1 MPLIESKALLNRFG
15 ELLGT
20 SMEVDIAVAWA
31 RPGLAVDR
39 LLKHAYRARIR
50 IVVGLSRNWT
60 EPAVL
65 RRLMAV
71 ENVKLRV
78 ARPSR
83 GMFHPKFYRFRGAQ
97 GTVCWI
103 GSANFTPGGFGGNT
117 ELVHEFSD
125 RDEVG
130 DDWFRS
136 LWNDLDEDPEPEITR
151 YEAHYRPPKARGYG
165 KKTPARRDSLPH
177 LEHVETWGEF
187 VEGLQ
192 VLDEYCHDRQFG
204 WDVLGETYSYL
215 HTIGVGREVVR
226 RGGWEHFSLRDRSI
240 VLGLQRSD
248 ATGAW
253 GLLGDMA
260 RATTVVSAFRPPG
273 IPEYRS
279 SVLEGIQNLVAAE
292 EAGVAEVAEA
302 AESSIAKIRELPG
315 VGPAVATRI
324 LTLACP
330 GLLVSVNGPSAAPL
344 AVFADMG
351 QKLKADSLPDYL
363 AKKYGALLEKIH
375 AREWCSA
382 PEPVNPHERE
392 IWRCRAALVDAFV
405 YIPGHEP

>member
-39 LLKHAYRARIR
+39 LLEHARRARIR
-50 IVVGLSRNWT
+50 IAVGLSRNWT

-78 ARPSR
+78 AKPSR

-103 GSANFTPGGFGGNT
+103 GSNNFTPGGFGGNT

-125 RDEVG
+125 GDEVG
-130 DDWFRS
+130 DDWFRG
-136 LWNDLDEDPEPEITR
+136 LWNDLDEDPEPEIAR
-151 YEAHYRPPKARGYG
+151 YEAHYRPPKSRGYR
-165 KKTPARRDSLPH
+165 KKRPARRDSLPH
-177 LEHVETWGEF
+177 LERVETWGEF
-187 VEGLQ
+187 VEALQ

-226 RGGWEHFSLRDRSI
+226 RGNWEHFSLRDRNI
-240 VLGLQRSD
+240 LLGLQRSD
-248 ATGAW
+248 DTGAW
-253 GLLGDMA
+253 GLLGDMG

-273 IPEYRS
+273 KPEYRS
-279 SVLEGIQNLVAAE
+279 LVLEGIQNVVAAE
-292 EAGVAEVAEA
+292 EAGVAEA
-302 AESSIAKIRELPG
+302 AASAIAKIRKLHG

-330 GLLVSVNGPSAAPL
+330 GRLVSVNGPSAAPL

-351 QKLKADSLPDYL
+351 QNQKEDNLPDHL
-363 AKKYGALLEKIH
+363 ARKYGALLEKIH